1 MANIFKVTKRANTS
15 NTSNTS
21 RKNFFKV
28 LESDDNAELSKGTDD
43 FFLAKENFPS
53 LGKESGKPNVI
64 TSFSSVLNKE
74 QKEKEK
80 EINTWAGWIVMKM
93 DVTQIIHEGGER
105 CARVS
110 RMLEEMKEIKIY
122 NKYVMYIEKC
132 KIDKKINEY
141 LNGPEYINSWEV
153 DEYLDQIEKE
163 NEKYNEFE
171 SDEEDYMSE

>member
-1 MANIFKVTKRANTS
+1 MANIFKVAKRANTS
-15 NTSNTS
+15 NAN

-53 LGKESGKPNVI
+53 LGKESGKANVI

-80 EINTWAGWIVMKM
+80 EINKWAGWIVMKM
-93 DVTQIIHEGGER
+93 DGSQVIHEGGER
-105 CARVS
+105 YARVS

-122 NKYVMYIEKC
+122 NKCMMHIEKC
-132 KIDKKINEY
+132 EREKRINEY

-153 DEYLDQIEKE
+153 DEYLDEIEKE
-163 NEKYNEFE
+163 SEKYNEFD
-171 SDEEDYMSE
+171 SDEDDYMSE